1 MKKWVCLAL
10 AVITGV
16 SLIGCSNSPESTS
29 GTVTAA
35 PSAGVEG
42 GDKAAAGYELP
53 IPRRLPE
60 MVRQIKAETQDKRTG
75 AASCASR

>member
-42 GDKAAAGYELP
+42 GDKAAAGYEPSGTLTIVVP
-53 IPRRLPE
+53 YAAGGAVDLGSRLL
-60 MVRQIKAETQDKRTG
+60 A
-75 AASCASR
+75 